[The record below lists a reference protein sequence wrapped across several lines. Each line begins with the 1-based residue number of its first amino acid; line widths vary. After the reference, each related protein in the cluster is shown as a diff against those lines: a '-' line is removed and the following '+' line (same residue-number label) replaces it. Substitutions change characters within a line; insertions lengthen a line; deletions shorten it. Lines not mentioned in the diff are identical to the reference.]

1 MISWGDLHYYFPS
14 LFPPKDEW
22 TGRITVVVIEVPVG
36 VLGGGAP
43 GGLATS
49 PLFAWRSPLYF
60 ERTTVRPRFFGGS
73 VKRTWSSRIPHS
85 PYHLIVTT
93 ESDAGYVSPIRD
105 KDILKG
111 SGVIDSYLRVFFTFD
126 ASMLLF

>member
-1 MISWGDLHYYFPS
+1 M
-14 LFPPKDEW
+14 
-22 TGRITVVVIEVPVG
+22 G

-60 ERTTVRPRFFGGS
+60 ARATVRPRFFGGS

-85 PYHLIVTT
+85 PYHPDHLIVTT

-111 SGVIDSYLRVFFTFD
+111 SGVIHSYLRVFFTFD
-126 ASMLLF
+126 ASMSLF